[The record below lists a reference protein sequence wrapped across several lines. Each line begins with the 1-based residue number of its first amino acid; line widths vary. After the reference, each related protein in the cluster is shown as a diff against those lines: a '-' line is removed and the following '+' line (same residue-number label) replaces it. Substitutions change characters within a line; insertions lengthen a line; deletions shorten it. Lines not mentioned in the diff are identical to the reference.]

1 MLVDEDEQAPPPQ
14 RINVRVLT
22 NSSLRLQEQKLTD
35 CLDGSFCYA
44 MHLRPVFTTM
54 IVIIFTVLG
63 CSFFVSLLAVVDI
76 CRLHAERWTCF
87 SCAEMVLSWY
97 VAVFCVPTFQ
107 ASYLLY
113 DFLFPYYSYPSLPI
127 FALLRR
133 LGHPILKG
141 R

>member
-14 RINVRVLT
+14 RINVRVLI

-63 CSFFVSLLAVVDI
+63 CSFFVSLLAVVIYAGCTPKDG
-76 CRLHAERWTCF
+76 HAFRARRWCYPGTLLYSAF
-87 SCAEMVLSWY
+87 LL
-97 VAVFCVPTFQ
+97 FKHPTFFTT
-107 ASYLLY
+107 SFSPITHTLRCLY
-113 DFLFPYYSYPSLPI
+113 FPCYGAWDIPY
-127 FALLRR
+127 
-133 LGHPILKG
+133 
-141 R
+141 